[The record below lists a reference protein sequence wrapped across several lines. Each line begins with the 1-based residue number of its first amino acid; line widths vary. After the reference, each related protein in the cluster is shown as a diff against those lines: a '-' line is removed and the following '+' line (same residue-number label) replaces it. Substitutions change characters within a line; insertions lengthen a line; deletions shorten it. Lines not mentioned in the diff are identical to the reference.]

1 MDDSE
6 TAGIPEH
13 QGETEDLDVRL
24 ARAILDRERELL
36 AEGISADE
44 SARLADEYGES
55 SLRRVASLG
64 LPELRSDLSD
74 RVSGLEEMTTEY
86 LTTLSRHW
94 ASALDQYRLA
104 AECCRLVGIRLWKH
118 AVEEDLGRERLD
130 LQSALAGTWAR
141 SVRTGVEVDVLLR
154 AGLPRGA
161 AARARTMHELAVTAF
176 VMSEYGVLDEH
187 VGLGSRYVAYGAV
200 KVWRDAEE
208 YQKHAL
214 RLGTEPLTDDE
225 MTRYR
230 REYDEAVSAYPRLD
244 RPNGWAAQLPGYR
257 RGSFEE
263 LEQLAGLDHFR
274 PYYSW
279 FSHEVHSNVKGDR
292 LNMVTS
298 PDGRA
303 YHLGPR
309 MDGLADP
316 AHAALRALHQV
327 VAAWGSIMD
336 LKAMD
341 VVYLQ
346 AGRLLVDEA
355 ADALVA
361 AERGL
366 A

>member
-13 QGETEDLDVRL
+13 QGKTEDLDVKL

-64 LPELRSDLSD
+64 LPELRFDLSD
-74 RVSGLEEMTTEY
+74 RVSGLEEMTSEY

-104 AECCRLVGIRLWKH
+104 AECCKLVGIRLWKH
-118 AVEEDLGRERLD
+118 ADEEDLGLERLD

-176 VMSEYGVLDEH
+176 VMSEYGVLDDH

-208 YQKHAL
+208 YQKGTL

-225 MTRYR
+225 MARYR
-230 REYDEAVSAYPRLD
+230 SEYDEAVSAYPRLD
-244 RPNGWAAQLPGYR
+244 AQRVGCAASRLSTRVIRGARTNGRPRPLQAVLLMVQPRSAQQREGGPTQHGHQPRRTGLP
-257 RGSFEE
+257 S
-263 LEQLAGLDHFR
+263 R
-274 PYYSW
+274 PS
-279 FSHEVHSNVKGDR
+279 
-292 LNMVTS
+292 
-298 PDGRA
+298 DGR
-303 YHLGPR
+303 PR
-309 MDGLADP
+309 
-316 AHAALRALHQV
+316 
-327 VAAWGSIMD
+327 
-336 LKAMD
+336 
-341 VVYLQ
+341 
-346 AGRLLVDEA
+346 
-355 ADALVA
+355 
-361 AERGL
+361 
-366 A
+366 